1 MKKRPGL
8 VFALSLLSAASLC
21 YWPAAFSE
29 PSAYIGLFG
38 GHGAASSTS
47 LQQKG
52 AVLLPSPLPP
62 LPINASGNTGGNTH
76 VSLAGIQAGY
86 EWSALDLGD
95 SKWALKPALEL
106 EGIYLGKHSP
116 QGTMPVIP
124 RALGTQY
131 VTIPMTA
138 GVFLANAVF
147 SLQTPYSSKVFPYI
161 GAGAGVA
168 VVSIKDSDSANPSEP
183 GINHF
188 NSDPNASDSAL
199 ALQFKAGI
207 KGEITKNLSL
217 FAEYRYLSIY
227 STSYNFGSTDYPGV
241 HFPTKRW
248 HVNLGRQNYNL
259 FVAGLQYKF

>member
-1 MKKRPGL
+1 MKK
-8 VFALSLLSAASLC
+8 SSDLLFMLFCLLGTGSCIAADS
-21 YWPAAFSE
+21 PDK
-29 PSAYIGLFG
+29 PNAYIGLFG
-38 GHGAASSTS
+38 GYGSASSAS

-52 AVLLPSPLPP
+52 AVYLPPPFKLLP
-62 LPINASGNTGGNTH
+62 IDANGDTGSKNLA
-76 VSLAGIQAGY
+76 LAGIQAGY
-86 EWSALDLGD
+86 EWEGWKLGH
-95 SKWALKPALEL
+95 SKWALKPAAEL

-116 QGTMPVIP
+116 TGTMPVIP

-147 SLQTPYSSKVFPYI
+147 TLQTPYSSKVFPYF
-161 GAGAGVA
+161 GVGAGVA
-168 VVSIKDSDSANPSEP
+168 RISIKGSDSANPSEP

-188 NSDPNASDSAL
+188 NSDPDASDSAFAVQL
-199 ALQFKAGI
+199 KAGI
-207 KGEITKNLSL
+207 KGEVAKNLSL

-227 STSYNFGSTDYPGV
+227 STSYTFGSTDYPGL
-241 HFPTKRW
+241 HLPTAPW